1 MKKLSYI
8 ILFVFISVTTWGQN
22 IKDALNL
29 SDYRIQGTA
38 RSAAMG
44 NAFGALGGDFTS
56 ASINPAGIGIFRS
69 NEFEFTIN
77 QASTDQN
84 ANYLDNQTSASRS
97 WMSIPNMGYVATFK
111 TNSPSMVSFNI
122 GLGYNRM
129 RDFNNRI
136 TVRGDNANSSMLD
149 EFVDNANVVANFYD
163 NLDDKRDNLNDYYE
177 KLANETGVLP
187 LDPISGI
194 FWNDLENGDYG
205 QSQRKSIIHKG
216 GINEYIFSM
225 AANFN
230 HRFYLGATIGIQDVY
245 FKESTSFIEE
255 DTQNNIAVFN
265 SYDFRT
271 YQKTTGTGINLKIGA
286 IYKPIP
292 ALRLGLAIHTPT
304 YYNLHDYFYTGMN
317 SSITNDN
324 GTVDEYEA
332 GSPYSDY
339 NYDFHNPMEVILS
352 AAYVIGNKGLISV
365 DYEYKDYSNG
375 EFSSDNW
382 NEDDSDFDY
391 VNSDIENSYKSAGN
405 LHIGGE
411 FRPNEN
417 FSVRGGFEYY
427 QSPYESNQIN
437 SDSNTKTYSMGIGW
451 QMNGFF
457 ADLTYKNLQRDN
469 YIYLYN
475 TTTAE
480 PAKIKKDRDSFIM
493 TIGFR
498 F

>member
-77 QASTDQN
+77 QASTDID
-84 ANYLDNQTSASRS
+84 ANYLGKQTSASRS
-97 WMSIPNMGYVATFK
+97 WMSIPNMGYVATFN

-129 RDFNNRI
+129 KDFNNRI
-136 TVRGDNANSSMLD
+136 TVRGDNATSSMLD
-149 EFVDNANVVANFYD
+149 DFVNNANAN
-163 NLDDKRDNLNDYYE
+163 NWSDYYE
-177 KLANETGVLP
+177 ELAWKTGVLP
-187 LDPISGI
+187 YDEEAGIYWNDFNPIFKDQNSGEYYRDPI
-194 FWNDLENGDYG
+194 YG
-205 QSQRKSIIHKG
+205 QSQRKSILQKG
-216 GINEYIFSM
+216 SINEYIFSA

-255 DTQNNIAVFN
+255 DTQNNVAVFN

-292 ALRLGLAIHTPT
+292 SLRLGLAIHTPT

-324 GTVDEYEA
+324 GTDDEYEEY
-332 GSPYSDY
+332 SPSSDY
-339 NYDFHNPMEVILS
+339 DYDFHNPMEAIIS
-352 AAYVIGNKGLISV
+352 AAYIIGNKGLISV

-382 NEDDSDFDY
+382 NDDDSSFDD

-437 SDSNTKTYSMGIGW
+437 SDSNTKTYSVGIGW

-457 ADLTYKNLQRDN
+457 ADLTYKNLQKKS
-469 YIYLYN
+469 YIYLYDS
-475 TTTAE
+475 AD
-480 PAKIKKDRDSFIM
+480 PAKIEKDRDSFM
-493 TIGFR
+493 LTIGFR

>member
-1 MKKLSYI
+1 MKRLSYI
-8 ILFVFISVTTWGQN
+8 LLLVLISGTSWGQN

-56 ASINPAGIGIFRS
+56 ASINPAGIGVFRS
-69 NEFEFTIN
+69 SEFEFTLA
-77 QASTDQN
+77 QGSTDMD
-84 ANYLDNQTSASRS
+84 ATYLGNKSTASRS
-97 WMSIPNMGYVATFK
+97 WLNIPNMGYVATFK
-111 TNSPSMVSFNI
+111 SNSPSVVSFNI

-129 RDFNNRI
+129 KDFNTREI
-136 TVRGDNANSSMLD
+136 IRGDNANSSMLD
-149 EFVDNANVVANFYD
+149 EFVDNANVN
-163 NLDDKRDNLNDYYE
+163 NWSEYYE
-177 KLANETGVLP
+177 GLAYKTGVLP
-187 LDPISGI
+187 FDTVSGTY
-194 FWNDLENGDYG
+194 WDDLNNGGYG
-205 QSQRKSIIHKG
+205 QSQRKSIIRKG
-216 GINEYIFSM
+216 NINEYIFSM

-230 HRFYLGATIGIQDVY
+230 NRFYLGATIGIQDVY

-255 DTQNNIAVFN
+255 DVNNNIDVFN

-292 ALRLGLAIHTPT
+292 ALRLGLALHTPT

-317 SSITNDN
+317 SSITNNDS
-324 GTVDEYEA
+324 TDDEYEA
-332 GSPYSDY
+332 NSTYSDY
-339 NYDFHNPMEVILS
+339 DYDFNSPMEAILS

-375 EFSSDNW
+375 KFSSDNW
-382 NEDDSDFDY
+382 EDDDSNFDG
-391 VNSDIENSYKSAGN
+391 VNSDIEKHYQSSGN

-411 FRPNEN
+411 FRPNQN

-427 QSPYESNQIN
+427 QSPYSTTITDDFGN
-437 SDSNTKTYSMGIGW
+437 SLPNKNKDANTKTYSIGIGW

-469 YIYLYN
+469 YIYLYDS
-475 TTTAE
+475 AK
-480 PAKIKKDRDSFIM
+480 PAKIKMDRDYLMM

>member
-8 ILFVFISVTTWGQN
+8 ILFVFISVISWGQN

-56 ASINPAGIGIFRS
+56 ASINPAGIGVFRS
-69 NEFEFTIN
+69 SEFEFTIT
-77 QASTDQN
+77 QGSTDLD
-84 ANYLDNQTSASRS
+84 ATYLENKTTASRS
-97 WMSIPNMGYVATFK
+97 WMNIPNIGYVATFEA
-111 TNSPSMVSFNI
+111 NSPSMVSFNI

-129 RDFNNRI
+129 KDFNSRERI
-136 TVRGDNANSSMLD
+136 HGDNANSSMLD
-149 EFVDNANVVANFYD
+149 NFVDNANKND
-163 NLDDKRDNLNDYYE
+163 WSDYYE
-177 KLANETGVLP
+177 ELAWQTGVLAY
-187 LDPISGI
+187 DTISGTY
-194 FWNDLENGDYG
+194 WNDLNDGGYG
-205 QSQRKSIIHKG
+205 QSQRKSIIQRG
-216 GINEYIFSM
+216 NINEYIFSM

-230 HRFYLGATIGIQDVY
+230 HKFYIGATIGVQDVY
-245 FKESTSFIEE
+245 FKESTSFAE
-255 DTQNNIAVFN
+255 DDIDNNIAIFN

-317 SSITNDN
+317 SSITYDN
-324 GTVDEYEA
+324 VTDYEYNYD
-332 GSPYSDY
+332 SPYSDY
-339 NYDFHNPMEVILS
+339 DYDFRTPMEAILS
-352 AAYVIGNKGLISV
+352 AAFVIGNKGLISV

-375 EFSSDNW
+375 KFSSNNW
-382 NEDDSDFDY
+382 DDDDSAFDG
-391 VNSDIENSYKSAGN
+391 VNSDIENSYKSVGN

-411 FRPNEN
+411 FRPNQN

-427 QSPYESNQIN
+427 QSPYESNLTN
-437 SDSNTKTYSMGIGW
+437 SNANTKTYSMGIGW
-451 QMNGFF
+451 QMNDFF
-457 ADLTYKNLQRDN
+457 ADLTYKNLQKDS
-469 YIYLYN
+469 YIYLYDG
-475 TTTAE
+475 AK
-480 PAKIKKDRDSFIM
+480 PAKIEMDRNYLMM